1 MPGSRSFTEKRADK
15 GSGTFPEFHRLI
27 MMGTA
32 DGKQKEMPE
41 FLLFCNDG
49 ILFRQFNDAFRI
61 FFRLAAGKP
70 AGTVKRQNRIRTDPG
85 KREDRKSTRLNSSH
99 SGESRMPS
107 SA

>member
-1 MPGSRSFTEKRADK
+1 
-15 GSGTFPEFHRLI
+15 

-70 AGTVKRQNRIRTDPG
+70 AGTVNRQNLIRTDPG
-85 KREDRKSTRLNSSH
+85 MRVFF
-99 SGESRMPS
+99 
-107 SA
+107 